1 MNHKTLLLAAP
12 LLLVACDAMP
22 GTTCNAMYSPD
33 QVHMTFEDVA
43 FEEGSWRLT
52 IDGDIVCEFE
62 LPIASNDN
70 VECIG
75 GNEIYVVPSNDGDG
89 IDEVSI
95 WEFAPDRF
103 DATLHLN
110 DELFAEASFEPEYS
124 IDEPN
129 GEGCGERSF
138 AEVSF

>member
-1 MNHKTLLLAAP
+1 MKNKTFLATP
-12 LLLVACDAMP
+12 LLLVACEAVP
-22 GTTCNAMYSPD
+22 GTTCNLMYAPD
-33 QVHMTFEDVA
+33 QVHMTFEDMD
-43 FEEGSWRLT
+43 FEEGAWRLT

-62 LPIASNDN
+62 LPLASDAA

-75 GNEIYVVPSNDGDG
+75 GHEVYVVPSSDGAR

-95 WEFAPDRF
+95 WEFAPDQF
-103 DATLHLN
+103 DASLHLD